1 MPRHLEKIIVPF
13 SIILR
18 QGGKKVEAKEKEL
31 EKTEVAPVQQEENNN
46 KNSIEERERL
56 LEERERKVEE
66 QEKQIE
72 LKEVETLVLRE
83 LKELEAAEEL
93 KEMFINAAMMLPRN
107 ERYTFIAKNVETIK
121 KVIEKNTY
129 KKYQVDCKRLIK
141 GKTPSTST
149 GVFDDGGFPIGDTMA
164 EVSRAFN

>member
-1 MPRHLEKIIVPF
+1 MPRHLGKIIVTF
-13 SIILR
+13 AIILR

-31 EKTEVAPVQQEENNN
+31 EKTEVAPVQQEEKQKEESNN

-56 LEERERKVEE
+56 LEERKVEE

-93 KEMFINAAMMLPRN
+93 KEMFINSAMMLPRN

-121 KVIEKNTY
+121 
-129 KKYQVDCKRLIK
+129 
-141 GKTPSTST
+141 
-149 GVFDDGGFPIGDTMA
+149 
-164 EVSRAFN
+164 

>member
-1 MPRHLEKIIVPF
+1 MDENKT
-13 SIILR
+13 
-18 QGGKKVEAKEKEL
+18 KEL
-31 EKTEVAPVQQEENNN
+31 KQSEQEEKQNEENSNIN
-46 KNSIEERERL
+46 KAVSIEERERL

-93 KEMFINAAMMLPRN
+93 KEMFINSAMMLPRN
-107 ERYTFIAKNVETIK
+107 ERYAFIAKNVETIK
-121 KVIEKNTY
+121 KVIEKNAN
-129 KKYQVDCKRLIK
+129 KKYQEDSKKIIK
-141 GKTPSTST
+141 GITPERTS
-149 GVFDDGGFPIGDTMA
+149 GVIDECGFPIGGTMA